1 MSALVSGRRWGSTGI
16 HVTSQRRRCQFSA
29 AKVDFWGAGQQIWD
43 SLSTSPPNDEKPLLH
58 LNPRETDPRLFKMAA
73 IIKAANAKIRSNPV
87 SDYICSTRTFPE
99 SPLSCF
105 SQELRFVA
113 ESANM

>member
-1 MSALVSGRRWGSTGI
+1 
-16 HVTSQRRRCQFSA
+16 VTSQRRRYQFSA

-58 LNPRETDPRLFKMAA
+58 LNHRETDPGLFKMAA